1 MVVEPSGRRA
11 TSTRRTTLSP
21 SPARIR
27 STIASVV
34 DQPDELRQIR
44 LFHKALADVNRLR
57 IVQRLADGSATV
69 TELIDHV
76 GLSQP
81 LVSWHI
87 GKLRASG
94 IVGKTFFGW
103 LSPYAGVAVFG
114 GPVFWTDGAEASTGT
129 DTHHYQ
135 VLLGAVASLPQRFD
149 LFVEGSPV
157 GERSLAAGLGVKN
170 AYDINQN
177 VIGTEATTPGLDD
190 VTPFADRRGQTLL
203 GYYTSELQL
212 DTFCPG

>member
-1 MVVEPSGRRA
+1 MAVEPSRQQQP
-11 TSTRRTTLSP
+11 SRRTTLSP

-94 IVGKTFFGW
+94 IVTTQRIGRETICSLHPEAF
-103 LSPYAGVAVFG
+103 
-114 GPVFWTDGAEASTGT
+114 AEAAA
-129 DTHHYQ
+129 HERE
-135 VLLGAVASLPQRFD
+135 LLGMV
-149 LFVEGSPV
+149 
-157 GERSLAAGLGVKN
+157 
-170 AYDINQN
+170 
-177 VIGTEATTPGLDD
+177 PG
-190 VTPFADRRGQTLL
+190 R
-203 GYYTSELQL
+203 
-212 DTFCPG
+212 

>member
-1 MVVEPSGRRA
+1 MSR
-11 TSTRRTTLSP
+11 STHLSP

-57 IVQRLADGSATV
+57 IVQRLADGSASV

-81 LVSWHI
+81 LVSWHL

-94 IVGKTFFGW
+94 IVTTQRLGRETICS
-103 LSPYAGVAVFG
+103 LRP
-114 GPVFWTDGAEASTGT
+114 EAFSEAAA
-129 DTHHYQ
+129 HERE
-135 VLLGAVASLPQRFD
+135 LLGM
-149 LFVEGSPV
+149 
-157 GERSLAAGLGVKN
+157 AG
-170 AYDINQN
+170 
-177 VIGTEATTPGLDD
+177 
-190 VTPFADRRGQTLL
+190 R
-203 GYYTSELQL
+203 
-212 DTFCPG
+212 